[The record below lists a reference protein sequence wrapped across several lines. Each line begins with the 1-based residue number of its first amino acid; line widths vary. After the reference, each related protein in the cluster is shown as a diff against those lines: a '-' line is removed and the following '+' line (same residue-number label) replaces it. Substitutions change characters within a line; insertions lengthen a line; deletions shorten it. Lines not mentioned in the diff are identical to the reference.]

1 MCDCV
6 TQEIKNHGGNRGN
19 FSIGIISMENINPNE
34 KTSQTQNSK
43 ILKALLNGER
53 LTQLDAYT
61 RFNCTRL
68 GARIYDL
75 KQRGHKIEKQMVVVA
90 SGKRVAEYRL
100 VV

>member
-1 MCDCV
+1 
-6 TQEIKNHGGNRGN
+6 
-19 FSIGIISMENINPNE
+19 MENINPNK

-68 GARIYDL
+68 GARIYDI
-75 KQRGHKIEKQMVVVA
+75 KNMNEEYKNKVVDRWVVLP
-90 SGKRVAEYRL
+90 SGKRVKEYRFEA
-100 VV
+100 

>member
-1 MCDCV
+1 
-6 TQEIKNHGGNRGN
+6 
-19 FSIGIISMENINPNE
+19 MENINPNE

-68 GARIYDL
+68 GARIYDI
-75 KQRGHKIEKQMVVVA
+75 KNMNEEYKNKVVDRWVVLPN
-90 SGKRVAEYRL
+90 GKRVKEYRL
-100 VV
+100 EV

>member
-1 MCDCV
+1 
-6 TQEIKNHGGNRGN
+6 
-19 FSIGIISMENINPNE
+19 MENINPNE

-68 GARIYDL
+68 GARIYDI
-75 KQRGHKIEKQMVVVA
+75 KNMTEEYKNQVVDRWVVLPN
-90 SGKRVAEYRL
+90 GKRVKEYRL
-100 VV
+100 EA